1 MDQDDKKNLVAEAA
15 LDYIQSGDIL
25 GIGSGSTVNKFINL
39 LGSVK
44 NKIEACVSSSQKSTE
59 LLHKMKIPV
68 IDLKECDRI
77 PLYIDGADEANSHRE
92 LIKGGGGALTRE
104 KILAQS
110 SEKFI
115 CIIDESKVVDK
126 LGKFPLPIEVIQLA
140 QSKISLEMIKIGGR
154 PVYRDQF
161 ISDNGHIIIDVH
173 DLDINEP
180 MALEK
185 KINHMPGVV
194 TNGIFS
200 IRSADEILIATDNGV
215 IKR

>member
-77 PLYIDGADEANSHRE
+77 PLYIDGADEANSQKE

-126 LGKFPLPIEVIQLA
+126 LGRFPLPIEVIQLA

-154 PVYRDQF
+154 PVYRNQF
-161 ISDNGHIIIDVH
+161 ITDNGHIIIDVH

-185 KINHMPGVV
+185 KINDMPGVV

-200 IRSADEILIATDNGV
+200 IRSADEILIATDSGV

>member
-68 IDLKECDRI
+68 IDLKESDRI
-77 PLYIDGADEANSHRE
+77 PLYIHGADEANSQKE

-154 PVYRDQF
+154 PVYRNQF
-161 ISDNGHIIIDVH
+161 ITDNGHIIIDVH

-180 MALEK
+180 IALEK
-185 KINHMPGVV
+185 KINHMPGVI

-200 IRSADEILIATDNGV
+200 IRSADEILIATDSGV

>member
-59 LLHKMKIPV
+59 LLNKMKIPV

-77 PLYIDGADEANSHRE
+77 PLYIDGADEANSHKE

-154 PVYRDQF
+154 PVYRNQF
-161 ISDNGHIIIDVH
+161 ITDNGHIIIDVH

-185 KINHMPGVV
+185 KINHMPGVI

-200 IRSADEILIATDNGV
+200 IRSADEILIATDSGV

>member
-1 MDQDDKKNLVAEAA
+1 MDQDDKKKLVAEAA

-77 PLYIDGADEANSHRE
+77 PLYIDGADEANSHKE

-154 PVYRDQF
+154 PVYRNQF
-161 ISDNGHIIIDVH
+161 ITDNGHIIIDVH
-173 DLDINEP
+173 DLDIKEP

-185 KINHMPGVV
+185 KINHMPGVI

>member
-68 IDLKECDRI
+68 IDLKECDKI
-77 PLYIDGADEANSHRE
+77 PLYIDGADEVNSQKE

-154 PVYRDQF
+154 PVYRNQF
-161 ISDNGHIIIDVH
+161 ITDNGHIIIDVH

-185 KINHMPGVV
+185 KINHMPGVI

-200 IRSADEILIATDNGV
+200 IRSADDILIATDSGV
-215 IKR
+215 IKK

>member
-59 LLHKMKIPV
+59 LLHQMKIPV

-77 PLYIDGADEANSHRE
+77 PLYIDGADEANSQKE

-154 PVYRDQF
+154 PVYRNQF
-161 ISDNGHIIIDVH
+161 ITDNGHIIIDVH

-185 KINHMPGVV
+185 KINHMPGVI

-200 IRSADEILIATDNGV
+200 IRSADEILIATDSGV

>member
-68 IDLKECDRI
+68 IGLKECDKI
-77 PLYIDGADEANSHRE
+77 PLYIDGADEANSQKE

-104 KILAQS
+104 KILAQA

-154 PVYRDQF
+154 PVYRNQF
-161 ISDNGHIIIDVH
+161 ITDNGHIIIDVH

-185 KINHMPGVV
+185 KINHMPGVI

-200 IRSADEILIATDNGV
+200 IRSADEILIATDSGV

>member
-59 LLHKMKIPV
+59 LLQKMKIPV

-77 PLYIDGADEANSHRE
+77 PLYIDGADEANSHKE

-154 PVYRDQF
+154 PVYRNQF
-161 ISDNGHIIIDVH
+161 ITDNGHIIIDVH
-173 DLDINEP
+173 DLDIKEP

-185 KINHMPGVV
+185 KINHMPGVI

-200 IRSADEILIATDNGV
+200 IRSADEILIATDSGV

>member
-68 IDLKECDRI
+68 IDLKECDKI
-77 PLYIDGADEANSHRE
+77 PLYIDGADEANSQKE

-154 PVYRDQF
+154 PVYRNQF
-161 ISDNGHIIIDVH
+161 ITDNGHIIIDVH

-180 MALEK
+180 IALEK
-185 KINHMPGVV
+185 KINHMPGVI

-200 IRSADEILIATDNGV
+200 IRSADEILIATDSGV
-215 IKR
+215 IKK

>member
-25 GIGSGSTVNKFINL
+25 GIGSGSTVNKIINL

-77 PLYIDGADEANSHRE
+77 PLYIDGADEANSHKE

-154 PVYRDQF
+154 PVYRNQF
-161 ISDNGHIIIDVH
+161 ITDNGHIIIDVH

-185 KINHMPGVV
+185 KINHMPGVI

-200 IRSADEILIATDNGV
+200 IRSADEILIATDSGV

>member
-1 MDQDDKKNLVAEAA
+1 MDQDYKKNLVDVAA

-59 LLHKMKIPV
+59 LLHQMKIPV
-68 IDLKECDRI
+68 IDLKEGDRI
-77 PLYIDGADEANSHRE
+77 PLYIDGADEANSQKE

-154 PVYRDQF
+154 PVYRNQF

-173 DLDINEP
+173 DLDIN
-180 MALEK
+180 
-185 KINHMPGVV
+185 
-194 TNGIFS
+194 
-200 IRSADEILIATDNGV
+200 
-215 IKR
+215 

>member
-77 PLYIDGADEANSHRE
+77 PLYIDGADEANSHKE

-154 PVYRDQF
+154 PVYRNQF
-161 ISDNGHIIIDVH
+161 ITDNGHIIIDVH

-185 KINHMPGVV
+185 KINHMPGVI
-194 TNGIFS
+194 TNGLFS
-200 IRSADEILIATDNGV
+200 IRSADELLIATDSGV

>member
-68 IDLKECDRI
+68 IDLMECDKI
-77 PLYIDGADEANSHRE
+77 PLYIDGADEANSHKE

-104 KILAQS
+104 KILAQA

-154 PVYRDQF
+154 PVYRNQF

>member
-154 PVYRDQF
+154 PVYRNQF
-161 ISDNGHIIIDVH
+161 ITDNGHIIIDVH

-185 KINHMPGVV
+185 KINHMPGVI

-200 IRSADEILIATDNGV
+200 IRSADEILIATDSGV

>member
-77 PLYIDGADEANSHRE
+77 PLYIDGADEANAHKE

-154 PVYRDQF
+154 PVYRNQF
-161 ISDNGHIIIDVH
+161 ITDNGHIIIDVH
-173 DLDINEP
+173 DLDIIEP

-185 KINHMPGVV
+185 KINHMPGVI

-200 IRSADEILIATDNGV
+200 IRSADEILIATDSGV

>member
-77 PLYIDGADEANSHRE
+77 PLYIDGADEANSHKE

-154 PVYRDQF
+154 PVYRNQF
-161 ISDNGHIIIDVH
+161 ITDNGHIIIDVH
-173 DLDINEP
+173 DLDIKEP

-185 KINHMPGVV
+185 KINHMPGVI

>member
-68 IDLKECDRI
+68 IDLKECDKI
-77 PLYIDGADEANSHRE
+77 PLYIDGADEANSQKE

-140 QSKISLEMIKIGGR
+140 QSKISLEMIKMGGR
-154 PVYRDQF
+154 PVYRNQF
-161 ISDNGHIIIDVH
+161 ITDNGHIIIDVH

-185 KINHMPGVV
+185 KINHMPGVI

-200 IRSADEILIATDNGV
+200 IRSADEILIATDSGV

>member
-59 LLHKMKIPV
+59 LLHKMNIPV
-68 IDLKECDRI
+68 IDLKECDKI
-77 PLYIDGADEANSHRE
+77 PLYIDGADEANSQKE

-104 KILAQS
+104 KILAQA

-154 PVYRDQF
+154 PVYRNQF
-161 ISDNGHIIIDVH
+161 ITDNGHIIIDVH

-185 KINHMPGVV
+185 KINHMPGVI

-200 IRSADEILIATDNGV
+200 IRSADEILIATDSGV
-215 IKR
+215 IKG

>member
-77 PLYIDGADEANSHRE
+77 PLYIDGADEANSHKE

-115 CIIDESKVVDK
+115 CIIDESKFVDK

-154 PVYRDQF
+154 PVYRNQF
-161 ISDNGHIIIDVH
+161 ITDNGHIIIDVH

-185 KINHMPGVV
+185 KINHMPGVI

-200 IRSADEILIATDNGV
+200 IRSADEILIATDSGV

>member
-15 LDYIQSGDIL
+15 LDYIQSRDIL

-77 PLYIDGADEANSHRE
+77 PLYIDGADEANSHKE

-154 PVYRDQF
+154 PVYRNQF
-161 ISDNGHIIIDVH
+161 ITDNGHIIIDVH

-185 KINHMPGVV
+185 KINHMPGVI

-200 IRSADEILIATDNGV
+200 IRSADEILIATDSGV

>member
-77 PLYIDGADEANSHRE
+77 PLYIDGADEANSHKE

-154 PVYRDQF
+154 PVYRNQF
-161 ISDNGHIIIDVH
+161 ITDNGHIIIDVH
-173 DLDINEP
+173 DLDINET

-185 KINHMPGVV
+185 KINHMPGVI

-200 IRSADEILIATDNGV
+200 IRSADEILIATDSGV

>member
-77 PLYIDGADEANSHRE
+77 PLYIDGADEANSHKE

-154 PVYRDQF
+154 PVYRNQF
-161 ISDNGHIIIDVH
+161 ITDNGHIIIDVH

-185 KINHMPGVV
+185 KINHMPGVI

-200 IRSADEILIATDNGV
+200 LRSADEILIATDSGV

>member
-68 IDLKECDRI
+68 IDLKECDKI
-77 PLYIDGADEANSHRE
+77 PLYIDGADEANSQKE

-154 PVYRDQF
+154 PVYRNQF
-161 ISDNGHIIIDVH
+161 ITDNCDIIIDVD

-185 KINHMPGVV
+185 KINHMPGVI

-200 IRSADEILIATDNGV
+200 IRSADEILIATDSGV

>member
-1 MDQDDKKNLVAEAA
+1 MDQDDKKNLVAKAA
-15 LDYIQSGDIL
+15 LEYIQNGDIL
-25 GIGSGSTVNKFINL
+25 GIGSGSTVTKFINL

-44 NKIEACVSSSQKSTE
+44 NKIEACVSSSNTSTE
-59 LLHKMKIPV
+59 LLKKMNIEV
-68 IDLKECDRI
+68 IDLKEANSL
-77 PLYIDGADEANSHRE
+77 PLYIDGADEANSQKE

-104 KILAQS
+104 KILAEAS
-110 SEKFI
+110 NKFI
-115 CIIDESKVVDK
+115 CIIDESKFVDK
-126 LGKFPLPIEVIQLA
+126 LGAFPLPVEILQLA
-140 QSKISLEMIKIGGR
+140 QSRISLEMIKLGGR

-161 ISDNGHIIIDVH
+161 ITDNGHIIIDVH

-185 KINHMPGVV
+185 KINNMPGVV

-215 IKR
+215 IKK

>member
-77 PLYIDGADEANSHRE
+77 PLYIDGADEANSHKE

-154 PVYRDQF
+154 PVYRNQF
-161 ISDNGHIIIDVH
+161 ITDNGHIIIDVH
-173 DLDINEP
+173 DLDIKEP

-185 KINHMPGVV
+185 KINHMPGVI

-200 IRSADEILIATDNGV
+200 IRSADEILIATDSGV

>member
-59 LLHKMKIPV
+59 LLHKMNIPV
-68 IDLKECDRI
+68 IDLKECDKI
-77 PLYIDGADEANSHRE
+77 PLYIDGADEANSQKE

-154 PVYRDQF
+154 PVYRNQF
-161 ISDNGHIIIDVH
+161 ITDNGHIIIDVH

-185 KINHMPGVV
+185 KINHMPGVI

>member
-1 MDQDDKKNLVAEAA
+1 MDQDDKKKLVAEAA

-68 IDLKECDRI
+68 IDLKECDKI
-77 PLYIDGADEANSHRE
+77 PLYIDGADEANSQKE

-154 PVYRDQF
+154 PVYRNQF
-161 ISDNGHIIIDVH
+161 ITDNGHIIIDVH

-185 KINHMPGVV
+185 KINHMPGVI

-200 IRSADEILIATDNGV
+200 IRSADEILIATDSGV
-215 IKR
+215 IKK

>member
-68 IDLKECDRI
+68 IDLKECNKI
-77 PLYIDGADEANSHRE
+77 PLYVDGADEANSQKE

-104 KILAQS
+104 KILAQA

-154 PVYRDQF
+154 PVYRNQF
-161 ISDNGHIIIDVH
+161 ITDNGHIIIDVH
-173 DLDINEP
+173 DLDIKEP

-185 KINHMPGVV
+185 KINHMPGVI

>member
-1 MDQDDKKNLVAEAA
+1 MDQDDKKKLVAEAA

-77 PLYIDGADEANSHRE
+77 PLYIDGADEANSQKE

-154 PVYRDQF
+154 PVYRNQF
-161 ISDNGHIIIDVH
+161 ITDNGHIIIDVH

-185 KINHMPGVV
+185 KINHMPGVI

-200 IRSADEILIATDNGV
+200 IRSADEILIATDSGV

>member
-1 MDQDDKKNLVAEAA
+1 MCIRDRNLVAEAA

-77 PLYIDGADEANSHRE
+77 PLYIDGADEANSHKE

-154 PVYRDQF
+154 PVYRNQF
-161 ISDNGHIIIDVH
+161 ITDNGHIIIDVH

-185 KINHMPGVV
+185 KINHMPGVI

-200 IRSADEILIATDNGV
+200 IRSADEILIATDSGV

>member
-77 PLYIDGADEANSHRE
+77 PLYIDGADEANSHKE

-140 QSKISLEMIKIGGR
+140 QSKIALEMIKIGGR
-154 PVYRDQF
+154 PVYRNQF
-161 ISDNGHIIIDVH
+161 ITDNGHIIIDVH

-185 KINHMPGVV
+185 KINHMPGVI

-200 IRSADEILIATDNGV
+200 IRSADEILIATDSGV

>member
-68 IDLKECDRI
+68 IDLKECDKI
-77 PLYIDGADEANSHRE
+77 PLYIDGADEANSQKE

-154 PVYRDQF
+154 PVYRNQF
-161 ISDNGHIIIDVH
+161 ITDNGHIIIDVH

-185 KINHMPGVV
+185 KINHMPGVI

>member
-77 PLYIDGADEANSHRE
+77 PLYIDGADEANSHKE

-154 PVYRDQF
+154 PVYRNQF
-161 ISDNGHIIIDVH
+161 ITDNGHIIIDVH
-173 DLDINEP
+173 DLDIEEP

-185 KINHMPGVV
+185 KINHMPGVI

-200 IRSADEILIATDNGV
+200 IRSADEILIATDSGV

>member
-59 LLHKMKIPV
+59 LLHKMKIPL
-68 IDLKECDRI
+68 IYLKECDRI
-77 PLYIDGADEANSHRE
+77 NLYIDGDDEANTHKQ

-154 PVYRDQF
+154 PVYRNQF
-161 ISDNGHIIIDVH
+161 ITDNGHIIIDVH

-185 KINHMPGVV
+185 KINHMPGVI

-200 IRSADEILIATDNGV
+200 IRSADEILIATDSGV

>member
-77 PLYIDGADEANSHRE
+77 PLYIDGADEANSQKE

-154 PVYRDQF
+154 PVYRNQF
-161 ISDNGHIIIDVH
+161 ITDNGHIIIDVH

-185 KINHMPGVV
+185 KINDMPGVV

-200 IRSADEILIATDNGV
+200 IRSADEILIATDSGV

>member
-59 LLHKMKIPV
+59 LLNKMKIPV

-77 PLYIDGADEANSHRE
+77 PLYIDGADEANSHKE

-154 PVYRDQF
+154 PVYRNQF
-161 ISDNGHIIIDVH
+161 ITDNGHIIIDVH
-173 DLDINEP
+173 DLDISEP

-185 KINHMPGVV
+185 KINHMPGVI

-200 IRSADEILIATDNGV
+200 IRSADEILIATDSGV

>member
-77 PLYIDGADEANSHRE
+77 PLYIDGADEANSHKE

-161 ISDNGHIIIDVH
+161 ITDNGHIIIDVH

-185 KINHMPGVV
+185 KINHMPGVI

-200 IRSADEILIATDNGV
+200 IRSADEILIATDSGV